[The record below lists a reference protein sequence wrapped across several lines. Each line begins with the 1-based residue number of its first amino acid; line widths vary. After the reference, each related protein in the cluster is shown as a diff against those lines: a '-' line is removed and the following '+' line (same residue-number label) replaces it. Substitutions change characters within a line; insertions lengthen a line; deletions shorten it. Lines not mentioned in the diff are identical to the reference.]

1 MRSAKII
8 SDVLDDLKSYINDS
22 RVLFEQYGQLIS
34 EIELRK
40 DIIYARVALYEI
52 EEMVTQSVDADR
64 ANLSVT
70 QYGIDISVV
79 RAYSKDN
86 HTRGES
92 ILLDLKDKII
102 EWSKIVDVA
111 TITQSHIMTFG
122 YKNSSTIIRND
133 RFVTRTLRFHSIR
146 DLHKPQLN

>member
-8 SDVLDDLKSYINDS
+8 SDVIGNLKTYIDDSK
-22 RVLFEQYGQLIS
+22 VLFEQYGIPFTFL
-34 EIELRK
+34 EGRK
-40 DIIYARVALYEI
+40 DIVFARIALYEI
-52 EEMVTQSVDADR
+52 EDIVTQTVDADR

-92 ILLDLKDKII
+92 ILLDLKDKIV

-111 TITQSHIMTFG
+111 TVSEGHIMTFG
-122 YKNSSTIIRND
+122 YKNASTIIRND
-133 RFVTRTLRFHSIR
+133 RYVSSTLRFHSIR
-146 DLHKPQLN
+146 DLHKPQHN